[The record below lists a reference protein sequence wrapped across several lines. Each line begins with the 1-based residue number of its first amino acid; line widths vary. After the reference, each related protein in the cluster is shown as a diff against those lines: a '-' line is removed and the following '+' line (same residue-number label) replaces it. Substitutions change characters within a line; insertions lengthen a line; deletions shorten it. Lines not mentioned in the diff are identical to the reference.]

1 MNGQRIL
8 VTGASSGLG
17 RAACERLAQ
26 DGATVLACARR
37 EERLLELSKRWP
49 TIEPHVLDVS
59 DAAAVDTFCA
69 ALGPLDAAILN
80 AGVTE
85 VGPFTNGTA
94 ERDAQLIAT
103 NATANTHLARGLRRP
118 LQGGRLIFV
127 GSMAGMVPLPYQA
140 VYSGTKA
147 FLHHFALALRE
158 EWAGEVS
165 VGVFAPG
172 GIRTEMT
179 DVAALKTLDSHLAD
193 VGEVADAL
201 LAFTA
206 STRALSVPGGA
217 NRAAA
222 TLSRVVPRSWA
233 AKLMER
239 VYRED

>member
-1 MNGQRIL
+1 MSGQRIL

-17 RAACERLAQ
+17 RAACERLAEG
-26 DGATVLACARR
+26 GATVLACARR
-37 EERLLELSKRWP
+37 EDRLLELAKRWP
-49 TIEPHVLDVS
+49 NIEPHVLDVS
-59 DAAAVDTFCA
+59 DGGAVDRFCA

-85 VGPFTNGTA
+85 VGPFTDSSA

-103 NATANTHLARGLRRP
+103 NVSANVRLARGLRRP
-118 LQGGRLIFV
+118 LQDGRLVFV
-127 GSMAGMVPLPYQA
+127 GSMGGLVPLPYQA

-158 EWAGEVS
+158 EWAGDVS

-179 DVAALKTLDSHLAD
+179 DVAALKKLDGQLAD
-193 VGEVADAL
+193 VGDVADAL

-206 STRALSVPGGA
+206 STGALSVPGGA
-217 NRAAA
+217 NKAAA
-222 TLSRVVPRSWA
+222 TLSRIVPRSWA

-239 VYRED
+239 IYRES